1 MAPGA
6 RRHMSNRPKMIR
18 RPPSLRRSLTR
29 LGDVACPFTIAWLGE
44 VPARCQTYAPCHW
57 PSNDP
62 SEEES
67 DATARSMAIALTP
80 NRAWARLASDEQVA
94 RTAAALETNGIR
106 AIVVDTG
113 DEAPHHV
120 FGLLPAATGS
130 QLATYAYGAGAVIW
144 VVGSQKI
151 VPDLDAAFRRI
162 YEYSFP
168 REDERAREAYGIGS
182 GVNKMLVVNREVV
195 PGRISMILVK
205 QEVGF

>member
-1 MAPGA
+1 
-6 RRHMSNRPKMIR
+6 
-18 RPPSLRRSLTR
+18 
-29 LGDVACPFTIAWLGE
+29 
-44 VPARCQTYAPCHW
+44 
-57 PSNDP
+57 
-62 SEEES
+62 
-67 DATARSMAIALTP
+67 MAIALTP